1 MWTNILFFKVADF
14 NIQTV
19 EIADIFFYNEQQCT
33 DIMFALVTF

>member
-19 EIADIFFYNEQQCT
+19 EIADFFYNEQQCT
-33 DIMFALVTF
+33 VIMFALVTF